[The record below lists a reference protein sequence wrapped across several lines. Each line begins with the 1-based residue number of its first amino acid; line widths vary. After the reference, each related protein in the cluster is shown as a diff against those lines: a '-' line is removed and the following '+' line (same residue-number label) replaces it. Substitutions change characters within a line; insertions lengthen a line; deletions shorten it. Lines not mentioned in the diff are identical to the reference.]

1 MERPGGTGC
10 GFTMHELGG
19 KDSKKQTVVKK
30 DLPKNGDAFAI
41 LVKALGSLVKMPKI
55 FLFLFN

>member
-1 MERPGGTGC
+1 
-10 GFTMHELGG
+10 MHELGG